1 MRISVLGASG
11 KVGAELVA
19 MIEASDDLTLV
30 EAIASGK
37 PGSGMTGLADARL
50 ADVDAII
57 DFSTPDATMSLL
69 DRLAGSDMAVVV
81 GTTGFS
87 QEQAERLKSEGA
99 RRPIVVGANFT
110 KGFEAFAAAA
120 RAMAAALPDARLTV
134 GEVYNARKKPAASGT
149 TMRLCRE
156 LGEDGARPVETDIK
170 RIGDTPG
177 IATVELDYGVAAIR
191 LELTVDSR
199 AAYAAGALDAAR
211 WLAGRPN
218 GFYEPADML

>member
-11 KVGAELVA
+11 KVGAELLGQ
-19 MIEASDDLTLV
+19 IEWDVDLTLDQ
-30 EAIASGK
+30 AISTGK
-37 PGSGMTGLADARL
+37 PGSGMTALADAHL
-50 ADVDAII
+50 ANADVIV
-57 DFSTPDATMSLL
+57 DFSTPDATMALL
-69 DRLAGSDMAVVV
+69 DRLAGSDTAVVV

-87 QEQAERLKSEGA
+87 EEEAERLKSEGA
-99 RRPIVVGANFT
+99 GRPILVGANFT

-120 RAMAAALPDARLTV
+120 KILARAVPDARLTV
-134 GEVYNARKKPAASGT
+134 GEVYNARKKAAPSGT
-149 TMRLCRE
+149 TMRLCGE
-156 LGEDGARPVETDIK
+156 LGDNAARAVEMDVQ

-177 IATVELDYGVAAIR
+177 VNTVTLDYGVASIR